1 MRKVGFRGSVPA
13 CAWRES
19 VKSNW
24 ETNIDTPDRDLNSY
38 LPVIG
43 SHALWSTEAGFVLS
57 CPSGGYGTVLAEP
70 HPPRNLVLAAALIHC
85 PLQNN
90 CMVAPLT
97 TNGSRATLCGIVL
110 VATLSEASELAY
122 QWRDVLSGF
131 PPDLMFSICV
141 VGRTAGR
148 VHCSVYFLKSA
159 AIFPICPNLGFFEE
173 VRWENPLPPSHLLH
187 QTVLP
192 YHLSQLSLV
201 ENGSVGSHEEVTAA
215 ALLARLGV
223 TLDRQGVLVRL
234 NNKENVMDE
243 PKEEDEKRSV
253 EGFRETKETEGAGE
267 DGKMASSG
275 TQTQQSSAEPPGE
288 REGNLSALYHGT
300 WPVERTLW
308 HSGPSSLG
316 AGSSRSGGQVRW
328 DSPVNNS
335 TTNER
340 SYFCQIAT
348 IIECI
353 SAMIRATLAGSLR
366 FTTNSTCRNDVSS
379 VMSFTSSMGSASGGV
394 PGEVAARR
402 TYSQQQLGAKVE
414 MVYSLLSMLGTHDKQ
429 DMSRTLLA
437 MSSSPDSCL
446 AMRQSGCL
454 PLLVQLLHGTEQ
466 DPETRQRAAQSL
478 HNVVHAHPDDKRG
491 RREARVLKLLEQVRD
506 YCDSLREMLAAG
518 EDVPRAVINDDMER
532 HPGPTIAA
540 LMKLSFDEEHR
551 HAMCQLGGLHAI
563 AELIQVDHEAHG
575 SSTNDQYCVTLRR
588 YAGMALTNLTFGD
601 GTNKA
606 LLCSFREFM
615 KALVAQL
622 VSPSEDL
629 RQVTASVL
637 RNLSWRADGA
647 SKQTLREVGAVP
659 ALMRA
664 AMEGKKESTL
674 KSILSALWNLSA
686 HCSMNKVDICAVEG
700 ALAFLVNMLSY
711 KAPSKTL
718 AIVEN
723 AGGILRNI
731 SSHVAV
737 REDYRAILR
746 DHNCLQVLLQQLK
759 SPSLTIVSNA
769 CGTLWN
775 LSARCAEDQ
784 RLLWEMGAINML
796 RSLVHSKHKMISMG
810 SSAALKNLL
819 SARPASNFPLA
830 ECAAKG
836 PGMSPLPSLYVRKQR
851 ALEQELDQTLAE
863 TCENIEP
870 STSPSRDDKFVFA
883 ATERQLRHRSLY
895 HGQHFQQYLK
905 SLNFDTTQI
914 IVFVIPCTY
923 NQSHRQGIHQA
934 LNLERSLLRSLS
946 QQLSSR
952 YVSRSESQDSVTS
965 TMSDSVYE
973 RVSRS
978 VSKIYGYGQT
988 SPTVEVHVPTIPPP
1002 INPSSLTGSLS
1013 DAGHIQGENSASSD
1027 RRFLRRY
1034 CNSFSEREEGK
1045 KSLSLVQSNE
1055 DNTLERDKHSLTS
1068 SVDSSFQRSRLGQ
1081 IDEASYSTLGSSER
1095 KEMSVNC
1102 EEINI
1107 DKNVKLEV
1115 MSLKPATPPPK
1126 NLLYNGTRSF
1136 SERSAFSPLAASSPS
1151 GNSRLGYTQSIRGAA
1166 SSSSLSNQRN
1176 KFSDYTYDDE
1186 NNQDQP
1192 VDYSLK
1198 YVEDDPNA
1206 LVNQSSEPS
1215 KSGETDSVKVEVE
1228 ESQTLNDSVLYA
1240 EEVDE
1245 SEFDKNGE
1253 EEGHEERRF
1262 FEGSDP
1268 LHEDTL
1274 KTYCTEG
1281 TPYETPYNFSTAT
1294 SMSDLRC
1301 DSTFPQVEEGK
1312 EEEDVHEKKTIVE
1325 YHIEKSTEDNTA
1337 ALRTSDSCE
1346 PPPSDDTSN
1355 LDKSTEQKEPQIK
1368 SLPPAVPHSPTKRL
1382 SSGLSSGLMSPEKP
1396 VMYCEEG
1403 TPGSFSRVSSL
1414 SSLNSLPV
1422 HHTDTN
1428 RGKGA
1433 VSVSQEVAQPAS
1445 EETKEELD
1453 GAGSTGETA
1462 PTPNEG
1468 LKEDSRVA
1476 DREGKVVTF
1485 GGADHYAEETPLMF
1499 SRCSSLGSLSSFE
1512 QHSIHDDRSSVIS
1525 DFSRRTSGIVS
1536 PSELPDSPTQTV
1548 PPSPRHSKPPVEF
1561 TSRLPVDTGVV
1572 RALPVPAARHPGT
1585 SAAPKAS
1592 VFEDDVTAFKEEDT
1606 PVEFSRTTSLSSLT
1620 IDDEPKI
1627 SNDAMHKE
1635 VVMKTPP
1642 RSHSSLLVRDR
1653 EREREREEGMEK
1665 QDVEKEKRELSECCE
1680 LAPVSEGEEE
1690 NDEDMLAACINVG
1703 MQNSRQ
1709 RQGSQLSNRVSPAR
1723 SMSGIPRYQRPSGIP
1738 VKTPISNCAA
1748 RPSPARNNSSGGK
1761 PTGYVESTNGVC
1773 EDALQTYY
1781 TEGTPANISHAGSNS
1796 DLSVLSMDDPKLEE
1810 KPTELSDDSSNENIL
1825 AECIQSG
1832 MPKARS
1838 HPVRFPLP
1846 PTPDTTPKKPPS
1858 RRPTTHHLCGLDH
1871 SPSQPAVKRL
1881 GHAVKLPVAKPPLMP
1896 AKNELLTFATEGTPN
1911 TLSSRSSLSDLTINS
1926 SESEAVSSGLKRPT
1940 PSQLVSEGDTP
1951 VRFATEDT
1959 PLEISHAASL
1969 SSLSV
1974 GEDELGSCKFGINLT
1989 DVCPRETA
1997 ASSPP
2002 TAPRT
2007 SDADTGHGTHMLA
2020 SSDSSWCDHDRSDRH
2035 EDSASSSRHY
2045 NKTSSVS
2052 EDVITVLS
2060 RNGSLSSL
2068 SVDSFGSTEPT
2079 PSEQAL
2085 LEQCINSG
2093 MPKGKSELATGKATR
2108 ILGVGVK
2115 KNICS
2120 KNSGSPLTRS
2130 GGSDSL
2136 DMVIPNMAKLELKP
2150 SSKTCYVESYAMG
2163 SLRENFTQLSLDDE
2177 RGYGTDGIPKN
2188 GMDPSV
2194 AVVTTIMTEVAAD
2207 VEEDI
2212 AEENALQD
2220 LSGILKIQEMY
2231 RNAGQKKEEKDNT
2244 SEESINKTK
2253 TNPSDN
2259 LPTPDQ
2265 SEESSNGEKSPLSF
2279 GDSPSVDSPILPIDI
2294 DLRRDGDAMITSLDR
2309 MTEELLQQTHGDK
2322 EKNQDANRMKQS
2334 LVGSDTWNEVTSPND
2349 ISCPSLSISAPLVA
2363 SFKSDNCENL
2373 GGVMP
2378 DLVEEDLVSKS
2389 SEPQD
2394 TPSMTDSHMLE
2405 VEAGKLA
2412 LAVQNEAN
2420 SFPLFSEE
2428 MDSMTSLD
2436 LDAIKPPSMM
2446 GSLISLTTSLSGQLD
2461 NVDNFE
2467 GRDRANSSSFPPQQ
2481 TRNGTNSFRID
2492 CRHTRK
2498 KSLPAGMM
2506 VRRALGNNLNG
2517 SLENLADN
2525 ASISSSCNSHLDNIK
2540 PPSAM
2545 EELAD
2550 LENSMVSVASIT
2562 SEVADSSS
2570 NKEHS
2575 NSEQSPASS
2584 DAIFE
2589 LLRPAATIMAEV
2601 YASQCMITSV
2611 HTNSASDCLDNIN
2624 PPSAFDD
2631 LTDIVAVDLNAEP
2644 GTETICSDI
2653 EMCTEDPGQTRDMV
2667 DTPELPSDTSQK
2679 TTPVASPATSAES
2692 TPKKFLQKPKQLTPK
2707 QKRQLVK
2714 ERYKT
2719 YTITAEE
2726 EKKMEIARQR
2736 SMESTVEEPYMES
2749 EEVETDVNETSC
2761 FLLSDQK
2768 QDEDAVRKSVTKNPS
2783 SSKVTPKQ
2791 RRQEDRQRFQT
2802 RVLDRPTSIEGDQNT
2817 LTNNPKN
2824 QFVDESCISDIESKD
2839 AKTQNVHQT
2848 ILNSI
2853 ECPESPIHTCMKT
2866 VKQRRAEAK
2875 DRFQTRTLSDET
2887 GGFKEC
2893 DSPLAEG
2900 RPDVPQTLD
2909 LGFQGPFFD
2918 INEEIENIL
2927 EHDANI
2933 VISSINEIRHSSE
2946 SSEIQSDDMM
2956 LDCETLSLISI
2967 ESESDHNLNT
2977 HYRSNHARRFI
2988 SHSVSLD
2995 EEMEIEKDES
3005 SNVIQG
3011 VEQME
3016 CESSE
3021 NEDEDFG
3028 ANEATFVLPKRPK
3041 IIKPDVNIVHPD
3053 ECVESNETE
3062 EEATV
3067 QSSSKVV
3074 RGRRKPLYSSPAK
3087 RVPGSTSGLPK
3098 SDKARSSIPVVSVS
3112 GKTPSNSGQVRP
3124 TRASALRQTGK
3135 TSTVSPRSVSRTPPS
3150 SENGSPRNTS
3160 PKINKT
3166 TKVQQRSLKLRSSS
3180 ASSKPSI
3187 PKNNVKPKTNVP
3199 HNAVKLN
3206 ETFTVQGEE
3215 TDPKFRPPERQG
3227 TFTKDEPSTPNAP
3240 KVFLPPSSPTKT
3252 RIPIPSSAFM
3262 PTDKSSD
3269 LAKKKTLIAKTAS
3282 PGTIKP
3288 KLRRELSQQ
3297 TPRVS
3302 PQIRLTKTLSQ
3313 DCSSSKIN
3321 KSLDRAAI
3329 VPGKNT
3335 NIQLRVNSF
3344 NRRSVCVSE
3353 MKTSLS
3359 NQSLQSNDGTKDGS
3373 KQGLAQ
3379 QQRSTSNCSL
3389 NSVTSGSSVKKSTA
3403 KRQVTSKI
3411 ASLWKR
3417 VEDSKTKQRFAI
3429 KDSRVWIATE
3439 NEASTPS
3446 ETDSLTEISPP
3457 KLVRSSTFEGST
3469 MYSANDNTSQTVKCV
3484 ENSSDCDK
3492 TKTVIQMSKAPEL
3505 SLIRINRNTVDFSSY
3520 GVVVEKQ
3527 VAEILG
3533 VVQPMTRMYQ
3543 ETNYENS
3550 SPEVVLR
3557 RPQSTSLSSEI
3568 SEVLETEEEKAKR
3581 LSRLGSFIRID
3592 PADTANG
3599 DGKTVLK
3606 TPASAIVQPFNYN
3619 PPPRSG
3625 PLVGSYIPTHV
3636 TSLLKRNIDGI
3647 LNESQDS
3654 SEVSEQDYSTASMK
3668 VTTV

>member
-1 MRKVGFRGSVPA
+1 MEDGRGGSKVLLRKVYEGVARILWEGSAV
-13 CAWRES
+13 RIF
-19 VKSNW
+19 VKGW
-24 ETNIDTPDRDLNSY
+24 W
-38 LPVIG
+38 G
-43 SHALWSTEAGFVLS
+43 HG
-57 CPSGGYGTVLAEP
+57 
-70 HPPRNLVLAAALIHC
+70 H
-85 PLQNN
+85 
-90 CMVAPLT
+90 
-97 TNGSRATLCGIVL
+97 
-110 VATLSEASELAY
+110 
-122 QWRDVLSGF
+122 
-131 PPDLMFSICV
+131 
-141 VGRTAGR
+141 
-148 VHCSVYFLKSA
+148 
-159 AIFPICPNLGFFEE
+159 
-173 VRWENPLPPSHLLH
+173 
-187 QTVLP
+187 
-192 YHLSQLSLV
+192 
-201 ENGSVGSHEEVTAA
+201 SHETGLGEV
-215 ALLARLGV
+215 
-223 TLDRQGVLVRL
+223 
-234 NNKENVMDE
+234 
-243 PKEEDEKRSV
+243 P
-253 EGFRETKETEGAGE
+253 
-267 DGKMASSG
+267 
-275 TQTQQSSAEPPGE
+275 
-288 REGNLSALYHGT
+288 
-300 WPVERTLW
+300 
-308 HSGPSSLG
+308 SLG
-316 AGSSRSGGQVRW
+316 
-328 DSPVNNS
+328 NS
-335 TTNER
+335 
-340 SYFCQIAT
+340 
-348 IIECI
+348 
-353 SAMIRATLAGSLR
+353 
-366 FTTNSTCRNDVSS
+366 
-379 VMSFTSSMGSASGGV
+379 
-394 PGEVAARR
+394 
-402 TYSQQQLGAKVE
+402 
-414 MVYSLLSMLGTHDKQ
+414 DKKI
-429 DMSRTLLA
+429 
-437 MSSSPDSCL
+437 P
-446 AMRQSGCL
+446 
-454 PLLVQLLHGTEQ
+454 
-466 DPETRQRAAQSL
+466 
-478 HNVVHAHPDDKRG
+478 
-491 RREARVLKLLEQVRD
+491 
-506 YCDSLREMLAAG
+506 
-518 EDVPRAVINDDMER
+518 
-532 HPGPTIAA
+532 
-540 LMKLSFDEEHR
+540 
-551 HAMCQLGGLHAI
+551 
-563 AELIQVDHEAHG
+563 
-575 SSTNDQYCVTLRR
+575 
-588 YAGMALTNLTFGD
+588 
-601 GTNKA
+601 
-606 LLCSFREFM
+606 
-615 KALVAQL
+615 
-622 VSPSEDL
+622 
-629 RQVTASVL
+629 
-637 RNLSWRADGA
+637 
-647 SKQTLREVGAVP
+647 
-659 ALMRA
+659 
-664 AMEGKKESTL
+664 
-674 KSILSALWNLSA
+674 
-686 HCSMNKVDICAVEG
+686 
-700 ALAFLVNMLSY
+700 
-711 KAPSKTL
+711 
-718 AIVEN
+718 
-723 AGGILRNI
+723 
-731 SSHVAV
+731 
-737 REDYRAILR
+737 
-746 DHNCLQVLLQQLK
+746 
-759 SPSLTIVSNA
+759 
-769 CGTLWN
+769 
-775 LSARCAEDQ
+775 
-784 RLLWEMGAINML
+784 
-796 RSLVHSKHKMISMG
+796 
-810 SSAALKNLL
+810 
-819 SARPASNFPLA
+819 
-830 ECAAKG
+830 
-836 PGMSPLPSLYVRKQR
+836 
-851 ALEQELDQTLAE
+851 
-863 TCENIEP
+863 
-870 STSPSRDDKFVFA
+870 
-883 ATERQLRHRSLY
+883 
-895 HGQHFQQYLK
+895 
-905 SLNFDTTQI
+905 LNF
-914 IVFVIPCTY
+914 
-923 NQSHRQGIHQA
+923 R
-934 LNLERSLLRSLS
+934 
-946 QQLSSR
+946 
-952 YVSRSESQDSVTS
+952 
-965 TMSDSVYE
+965 
-973 RVSRS
+973 
-978 VSKIYGYGQT
+978 
-988 SPTVEVHVPTIPPP
+988 
-1002 INPSSLTGSLS
+1002 
-1013 DAGHIQGENSASSD
+1013 
-1027 RRFLRRY
+1027 
-1034 CNSFSEREEGK
+1034 
-1045 KSLSLVQSNE
+1045 
-1055 DNTLERDKHSLTS
+1055 
-1068 SVDSSFQRSRLGQ
+1068 
-1081 IDEASYSTLGSSER
+1081 
-1095 KEMSVNC
+1095 
-1102 EEINI
+1102 
-1107 DKNVKLEV
+1107 
-1115 MSLKPATPPPK
+1115 
-1126 NLLYNGTRSF
+1126 
-1136 SERSAFSPLAASSPS
+1136 
-1151 GNSRLGYTQSIRGAA
+1151 
-1166 SSSSLSNQRN
+1166 
-1176 KFSDYTYDDE
+1176 
-1186 NNQDQP
+1186 
-1192 VDYSLK
+1192 
-1198 YVEDDPNA
+1198 
-1206 LVNQSSEPS
+1206 
-1215 KSGETDSVKVEVE
+1215 
-1228 ESQTLNDSVLYA
+1228 
-1240 EEVDE
+1240 
-1245 SEFDKNGE
+1245 
-1253 EEGHEERRF
+1253 
-1262 FEGSDP
+1262 
-1268 LHEDTL
+1268 
-1274 KTYCTEG
+1274 
-1281 TPYETPYNFSTAT
+1281 
-1294 SMSDLRC
+1294 
-1301 DSTFPQVEEGK
+1301 
-1312 EEEDVHEKKTIVE
+1312 
-1325 YHIEKSTEDNTA
+1325 
-1337 ALRTSDSCE
+1337 
-1346 PPPSDDTSN
+1346 
-1355 LDKSTEQKEPQIK
+1355 
-1368 SLPPAVPHSPTKRL
+1368 
-1382 SSGLSSGLMSPEKP
+1382 
-1396 VMYCEEG
+1396 
-1403 TPGSFSRVSSL
+1403 
-1414 SSLNSLPV
+1414 
-1422 HHTDTN
+1422 
-1428 RGKGA
+1428 
-1433 VSVSQEVAQPAS
+1433 
-1445 EETKEELD
+1445 
-1453 GAGSTGETA
+1453 
-1462 PTPNEG
+1462 
-1468 LKEDSRVA
+1468 
-1476 DREGKVVTF
+1476 
-1485 GGADHYAEETPLMF
+1485 
-1499 SRCSSLGSLSSFE
+1499 
-1512 QHSIHDDRSSVIS
+1512 
-1525 DFSRRTSGIVS
+1525 
-1536 PSELPDSPTQTV
+1536 
-1548 PPSPRHSKPPVEF
+1548 
-1561 TSRLPVDTGVV
+1561 
-1572 RALPVPAARHPGT
+1572 
-1585 SAAPKAS
+1585 
-1592 VFEDDVTAFKEEDT
+1592 
-1606 PVEFSRTTSLSSLT
+1606 
-1620 IDDEPKI
+1620 
-1627 SNDAMHKE
+1627 
-1635 VVMKTPP
+1635 
-1642 RSHSSLLVRDR
+1642 
-1653 EREREREEGMEK
+1653 
-1665 QDVEKEKRELSECCE
+1665 
-1680 LAPVSEGEEE
+1680 
-1690 NDEDMLAACINVG
+1690 
-1703 MQNSRQ
+1703 
-1709 RQGSQLSNRVSPAR
+1709 
-1723 SMSGIPRYQRPSGIP
+1723 
-1738 VKTPISNCAA
+1738 
-1748 RPSPARNNSSGGK
+1748 
-1761 PTGYVESTNGVC
+1761 STNGVC
-1773 EDALQTYY
+1773 EDALQTYH

-1796 DLSVLSMDDPKLEE
+1796 DLSVLSLDDPKLEE
-1810 KPTELSDDSSNENIL
+1810 KHIELSDDSSNENIL

-1838 HPVRFPLP
+1838 HSVRFPLP

-1871 SPSQPAVKRL
+1871 GPSQPAVKRL
-1881 GHAVKLPVAKPPLMP
+1881 GHAVKLPLAKPPLMP

-1911 TLSSRSSLSDLTINS
+1911 TFSSRSSLSDLTINS
-1926 SESEAVSSGLKRPT
+1926 SESEAIGSGLKRPT

-1974 GEDELGSCKFGINLT
+1974 GDDELGSLNLT
-1989 DVCPRETA
+1989 DVCPREAA

-2007 SDADTGHGTHMLA
+2007 SDADIGRGTHMIA

-2093 MPKGKSELATGKATR
+2093 MPKGKSELVTGKATR
-2108 ILGVGVK
+2108 ILGVGAK
-2115 KNICS
+2115 KNICP

-2150 SSKTCYVESYAMG
+2150 SSKMCYVESYAMG

-2177 RGYGTDGIPKN
+2177 RGYSTDGIPKN

-2212 AEENALQD
+2212 AVGNALQD
-2220 LSGILKIQEMY
+2220 LSGNLKIQEMY
-2231 RNAGQKKEEKDNT
+2231 RNTGQKKEEKDNA

-2253 TNPSDN
+2253 ADQVKLEILQGNSLIHNAVDKTDPSDN

-2265 SEESSNGEKSPLSF
+2265 SEEKSPLESSNSEKSPLSF
-2279 GDSPSVDSPILPIDI
+2279 GDSPSVDSPILPIDN

-2322 EKNQDANRMKQS
+2322 EKNQDSNRMKQS

-2363 SFKSDNCENL
+2363 SFKSDNCENI

-2378 DLVEEDLVSKS
+2378 DLVEEDQISKS

-2394 TPSMTDSHMLE
+2394 TPSMTDSRMLE

-2412 LAVQNEAN
+2412 VAVQNEAN

-2481 TRNGTNSFRID
+2481 TRNGTNGFRID

-2601 YASQCMITSV
+2601 YASQCMVTSV

-2653 EMCTEDPGQTRDMV
+2653 EMCTEDPGQTRDVV

-2749 EEVETDVNETSC
+2749 EEVETDVNEATC
-2761 FLLSDQK
+2761 LLLSDQN
-2768 QDEDAVRKSVTKNPS
+2768 QDEDAVRKSVTKNAG

-2817 LTNNPKN
+2817 LTNNPMN
-2824 QFVDESCISDIESKD
+2824 QFVDESCISVIESKD
-2839 AKTQNVHQT
+2839 AKSQNVHQT

-2875 DRFQTRTLSDET
+2875 ERFQTRTLSDET
-2887 GGFKEC
+2887 GSFKEG
-2893 DSPLAEG
+2893 DSPIAEG
-2900 RPDVPQTLD
+2900 RPNVPQTLD

-2933 VISSINEIRHSSE
+2933 VISSINEIRHNSE

-3005 SNVIQG
+3005 SNATQG

-3021 NEDEDFG
+3021 NEDVDFRD
-3028 ANEATFVLPKRPK
+3028 NEATFVLPKRPK
-3041 IIKPDVNIVHPD
+3041 IIKPDANIAHSY

-3074 RGRRKPLYSSPAK
+3074 RGRRKPLYYSPAK
-3087 RVPGSTSGLPK
+3087 RVPGSTPGLPK
-3098 SDKARSSIPVVSVS
+3098 SDKARSSIPVVSAS

-3166 TKVQQRSLKLRSSS
+3166 TKVQQHSLKLRSSS
-3180 ASSKPSI
+3180 ASSKSSI

-3206 ETFTVQGEE
+3206 ETFTVQEEE

-3252 RIPIPSSAFM
+3252 RIPIPSSAFL

-3269 LAKKKTLIAKTAS
+3269 LAKKKNLIAKTAS

-3313 DCSSSKIN
+3313 DCSSSSSSKIN

-3329 VPGKNT
+3329 VPRKNT

-3359 NQSLQSNDGTKDGS
+3359 NQSLQNNDSTKDS
-3373 KQGLAQ
+3373 SNQGLAQ

-3389 NSVTSGSSVKKSTA
+3389 NSVTSGSSVKKSTV
-3403 KRQVTSKI
+3403 KKQVTSKI

-3439 NEASTPS
+3439 NEASTPR

-3469 MYSANDNTSQTVKCV
+3469 MYSANDKNASQTVNCV

-3492 TKTVIQMSKAPEL
+3492 TKPVIQMSKVPEP

-3543 ETNYENS
+3543 ETNYES
-3550 SPEVVLR
+3550 SAPEVVLR
-3557 RPQSTSLSSEI
+3557 RPQSTNLSSEI

-3592 PADTANG
+3592 PADMANS

-3647 LNESQDS
+3647 QNESQDS

>member
-1 MRKVGFRGSVPA
+1 
-13 CAWRES
+13 
-19 VKSNW
+19 
-24 ETNIDTPDRDLNSY
+24 
-38 LPVIG
+38 
-43 SHALWSTEAGFVLS
+43 
-57 CPSGGYGTVLAEP
+57 
-70 HPPRNLVLAAALIHC
+70 
-85 PLQNN
+85 
-90 CMVAPLT
+90 
-97 TNGSRATLCGIVL
+97 
-110 VATLSEASELAY
+110 
-122 QWRDVLSGF
+122 
-131 PPDLMFSICV
+131 
-141 VGRTAGR
+141 
-148 VHCSVYFLKSA
+148 
-159 AIFPICPNLGFFEE
+159 
-173 VRWENPLPPSHLLH
+173 
-187 QTVLP
+187 
-192 YHLSQLSLV
+192 
-201 ENGSVGSHEEVTAA
+201 
-215 ALLARLGV
+215 
-223 TLDRQGVLVRL
+223 
-234 NNKENVMDE
+234 
-243 PKEEDEKRSV
+243 
-253 EGFRETKETEGAGE
+253 
-267 DGKMASSG
+267 
-275 TQTQQSSAEPPGE
+275 
-288 REGNLSALYHGT
+288 
-300 WPVERTLW
+300 
-308 HSGPSSLG
+308 
-316 AGSSRSGGQVRW
+316 
-328 DSPVNNS
+328 
-335 TTNER
+335 
-340 SYFCQIAT
+340 
-348 IIECI
+348 
-353 SAMIRATLAGSLR
+353 
-366 FTTNSTCRNDVSS
+366 
-379 VMSFTSSMGSASGGV
+379 
-394 PGEVAARR
+394 
-402 TYSQQQLGAKVE
+402 
-414 MVYSLLSMLGTHDKQ
+414 
-429 DMSRTLLA
+429 
-437 MSSSPDSCL
+437 
-446 AMRQSGCL
+446 
-454 PLLVQLLHGTEQ
+454 
-466 DPETRQRAAQSL
+466 
-478 HNVVHAHPDDKRG
+478 
-491 RREARVLKLLEQVRD
+491 
-506 YCDSLREMLAAG
+506 MLAAG

-914 IVFVIPCTY
+914 IVFVIPRTY
-923 NQSHRQGIHQA
+923 NQSHRQSIHQA
-934 LNLERSLLRSLS
+934 LNLKRSLLRSLS
-946 QQLSSR
+946 QQLLSR

-1166 SSSSLSNQRN
+1166 SSSSFSNQRNKFSDYTYDDENNQDQPVDYSLKYVEDDPNALVNQSSEPIVYKLEVHKIKMTLDVDLATFKINAILVLTSSSSFSNQRN

-1228 ESQTLNDSVLYA
+1228 DSQTLNDSVLVTSDYHDSGVQARSTQNQNDLGRGFGSFQNQCNTRLNTAASKNMKMNVVYGDYAETDLDQPTDYSLKYA

-1690 NDEDMLAACINVG
+1690 NDEDMLAACINEVVMKTPPRSHSSLLVRDREREREREEGMEKQDVEKEKRELSECCELAPVSEGEEENDEDMLAACINVG

-1796 DLSVLSMDDPKLEE
+1796 DLSVLSLDDPKLEE

-1911 TLSSRSSLSDLTINS
+1911 TFSSRSSLSDLTINS

-1974 GEDELGSCKFGINLT
+1974 GEDELGSLNLT

-2177 RGYGTDGIPKN
+2177 RGYDTDGIPKN

-2259 LPTPDQ
+2259 SPTPDQ

-2378 DLVEEDLVSKS
+2378 DLVEEDLISKS

-2839 AKTQNVHQT
+2839 AKSQNVHQT

-3439 NEASTPS
+3439 NEASTPI

-3550 SPEVVLR
+3550 SPEVVMR
-3557 RPQSTSLSSEI
+3557 RPQSTNLSSEI
-3568 SEVLETEEEKAKR
+3568 SEVLETEDEKAKR

-3599 DGKTVLK
+3599 DDT
-3606 TPASAIVQPFNYN
+3606 Q
-3619 PPPRSG
+3619 
-3625 PLVGSYIPTHV
+3625 
-3636 TSLLKRNIDGI
+3636 
-3647 LNESQDS
+3647 LNERDLYKGTKNTLCKIAPIIQSVSVLRTSPPMTPKCPGPQCKRDHHGPRTITCVIRNRTPSGRPNAAPRGRRVNCDHTLTPHDRHLTHHTVNVLTGHTRIS
-3654 SEVSEQDYSTASMK
+3654 SPRCSTPLSGEK
-3668 VTTV
+3668 

>member
-1 MRKVGFRGSVPA
+1 M
-13 CAWRES
+13 
-19 VKSNW
+19 
-24 ETNIDTPDRDLNSY
+24 
-38 LPVIG
+38 
-43 SHALWSTEAGFVLS
+43 
-57 CPSGGYGTVLAEP
+57 
-70 HPPRNLVLAAALIHC
+70 
-85 PLQNN
+85 Q
-90 CMVAPLT
+90 
-97 TNGSRATLCGIVL
+97 
-110 VATLSEASELAY
+110 
-122 QWRDVLSGF
+122 
-131 PPDLMFSICV
+131 
-141 VGRTAGR
+141 
-148 VHCSVYFLKSA
+148 
-159 AIFPICPNLGFFEE
+159 
-173 VRWENPLPPSHLLH
+173 
-187 QTVLP
+187 
-192 YHLSQLSLV
+192 V
-201 ENGSVGSHEEVTAA
+201 ENGSVGNHEEVTAA

-253 EGFRETKETEGAGE
+253 EGLRETKETEGAGE

-316 AGSSRSGGQVRW
+316 AGSSRSGGQ
-328 DSPVNNS
+328 
-335 TTNER
+335 
-340 SYFCQIAT
+340 
-348 IIECI
+348 
-353 SAMIRATLAGSLR
+353 
-366 FTTNSTCRNDVSS
+366 DVSS

-575 SSTNDQYCVTLRR
+575 SATNDQYCVTLRR

-819 SARPASNFPLA
+819 SARPANNFPLA

-895 HGQHFQQYLK
+895 HGQHFQQ
-905 SLNFDTTQI
+905 
-914 IVFVIPCTY
+914 
-923 NQSHRQGIHQA
+923 
-934 LNLERSLLRSLS
+934 
-946 QQLSSR
+946 SR
-952 YVSRSESQDSVTS
+952 YVSRSDSQDSVTS

-973 RVSRS
+973 RVTRS

-1081 IDEASYSTLGSSER
+1081 IDEASYSTLGSSEG
-1095 KEMSVNC
+1095 KEMSVKCMPVNC

-1151 GNSRLGYTQSIRGAA
+1151 GNSRLGYTQSSRGAA
-1166 SSSSLSNQRN
+1166 SSSSFSNQRN

-1215 KSGETDSVKVEVE
+1215 KSGETDSVKVEVK
-1228 ESQTLNDSVLYA
+1228 ESQTLNDSVLVTSDYHDSGVQARSTQNQNDLGRGFGSFQNQCNTRLNTAASKNMKMNVVYGDYAETDLDQPTDYSLKYA

-1245 SEFDKNGE
+1245 SEFDKNDE

-1312 EEEDVHEKKTIVE
+1312 EEEDVNEKKTIVE

-1337 ALRTSDSCE
+1337 ALRTSESCE
-1346 PPPSDDTSN
+1346 PAPSDDTSN

-1462 PTPNEG
+1462 PAPNEG

-1642 RSHSSLLVRDR
+1642 RSHASILVRDR

-1665 QDVEKEKRELSECCE
+1665 QDVEKEKRDLSECCE

-1738 VKTPISNCAA
+1738 LKTSISNCAA
-1748 RPSPARNNSSGGK
+1748 RPSPARNNISGGK
-1761 PTGYVESTNGVC
+1761 PTGYVETAVVDQGRIFLRKGRCVTRILWKGSECSEDFFEVLVGEQALSRDWAGGGSVSTNGVC

-1796 DLSVLSMDDPKLEE
+1796 DLSVLSLDDPKLEE

-1846 PTPDTTPKKPPS
+1846 PTPDPTPKKPPS

-1871 SPSQPAVKRL
+1871 GSSQPAVKRL
-1881 GHAVKLPVAKPPLMP
+1881 GHAVKPPLAKPPLVP

-1911 TLSSRSSLSDLTINS
+1911 TFSSRSSLSDLTINS
-1926 SESEAVSSGLKRPT
+1926 SESEAVASGLKRPT
-1940 PSQLVSEGDTP
+1940 PSQLVSEGDSP

-1959 PLEISHAASL
+1959 PLEISLAVSL

-1974 GEDELGSCKFGINLT
+1974 GEDELGLCKFRINLT

-2007 SDADTGHGTHMLA
+2007 SDADTGNVTHMLA

-2108 ILGVGVK
+2108 ILGTGVK

-2120 KNSGSPLTRS
+2120 KNSGSPLARS

-2150 SSKTCYVESYAMG
+2150 SSKMCYVESYAMG

-2177 RGYGTDGIPKN
+2177 RGYSTDGIPKN

-2220 LSGILKIQEMY
+2220 LSGNLKIQEMY

-2253 TNPSDN
+2253 ADRVKLEILQGNSVIHNVVDKIDPSDN

-2265 SEESSNGEKSPLSF
+2265 SEDKSPLESSNDEKSPLSF
-2279 GDSPSVDSPILPIDI
+2279 GDSPSVDSPILPIDS

-2363 SFKSDNCENL
+2363 SFKSDNCENV

-2378 DLVEEDLVSKS
+2378 DLVEEDLISKS

-2412 LAVQNEAN
+2412 VAVQNEAN

-2601 YASQCMITSV
+2601 YASQCMVTSV

-2749 EEVETDVNETSC
+2749 EEVETDVNETTC
-2761 FLLSDQK
+2761 LLLSDQK
-2768 QDEDAVRKSVTKNPS
+2768 QVEDAVRKSVTKNPS

-2802 RVLDRPTSIEGDQNT
+2802 RVLDRPTSIEGDQKNT

-2824 QFVDESCISDIESKD
+2824 QFVDESCISVIESKD
-2839 AKTQNVHQT
+2839 AKSQNVHQT

-2853 ECPESPIHTCMKT
+2853 ECPELPIHTCMKT

-2875 DRFQTRTLSDET
+2875 ERFQTRTLSDET
-2887 GGFKEC
+2887 GGFKEF

-2900 RPDVPQTLD
+2900 RPDVPQTLN

-2933 VISSINEIRHSSE
+2933 VISSINEIRPSSE

-3011 VEQME
+3011 VGQME

-3021 NEDEDFG
+3021 NEDEDFDV
-3028 ANEATFVLPKRPK
+3028 NEATFVLPKRPK
-3041 IIKPDVNIVHPD
+3041 IIKPDVNIVHSD
-3053 ECVESNETE
+3053 ECVELNETE
-3062 EEATV
+3062 EEATL

-3166 TKVQQRSLKLRSSS
+3166 AKVQQRSLKLRSSS
-3180 ASSKPSI
+3180 ASSKSSI

-3199 HNAVKLN
+3199 HNAVKSN

-3252 RIPIPSSAFM
+3252 RIPIPSSALM

-3269 LAKKKTLIAKTAS
+3269 LAKKKNLIAKTAS

-3313 DCSSSKIN
+3313 DCSSSSKIN

-3359 NQSLQSNDGTKDGS
+3359 NQSLQSNDSTKDGS

-3389 NSVTSGSSVKKSTA
+3389 NSITSGSSVKKSTA

-3469 MYSANDNTSQTVKCV
+3469 MYSANDNASQTVKCV

-3492 TKTVIQMSKAPEL
+3492 TKTVIQMSKVPEP

-3533 VVQPMTRMYQ
+3533 VVQPMTRFNQ

-3550 SPEVVLR
+3550 SSEVVLR
-3557 RPQSTSLSSEI
+3557 RPQSTNLSSEI

>member
-1 MRKVGFRGSVPA
+1 
-13 CAWRES
+13 
-19 VKSNW
+19 
-24 ETNIDTPDRDLNSY
+24 
-38 LPVIG
+38 
-43 SHALWSTEAGFVLS
+43 
-57 CPSGGYGTVLAEP
+57 
-70 HPPRNLVLAAALIHC
+70 
-85 PLQNN
+85 
-90 CMVAPLT
+90 
-97 TNGSRATLCGIVL
+97 
-110 VATLSEASELAY
+110 
-122 QWRDVLSGF
+122 
-131 PPDLMFSICV
+131 
-141 VGRTAGR
+141 
-148 VHCSVYFLKSA
+148 
-159 AIFPICPNLGFFEE
+159 
-173 VRWENPLPPSHLLH
+173 
-187 QTVLP
+187 
-192 YHLSQLSLV
+192 V

-215 ALLARLGV
+215 SLLARLGV

-243 PKEEDEKRSV
+243 PKEEDEKRSA

-316 AGSSRSGGQVRW
+316 AGSSRSGGQ
-328 DSPVNNS
+328 
-335 TTNER
+335 
-340 SYFCQIAT
+340 
-348 IIECI
+348 
-353 SAMIRATLAGSLR
+353 
-366 FTTNSTCRNDVSS
+366 DVSS

-575 SSTNDQYCVTLRR
+575 STTNDQYCVTLRR

-737 REDYRAILR
+737 REDYRSILR

-819 SARPASNFPLA
+819 SARPASNLSSRRMCGQRTRGEGRIRQSDKFVP
-830 ECAAKG
+830 G
-836 PGMSPLPSLYVRKQR
+836 PRIEPRAPSTKVRHLTTRPPGHRKDSMSPLPSLYVRKQR

-895 HGQHFQQYLK
+895 HGQHFQQ
-905 SLNFDTTQI
+905 
-914 IVFVIPCTY
+914 
-923 NQSHRQGIHQA
+923 
-934 LNLERSLLRSLS
+934 
-946 QQLSSR
+946 SR
-952 YVSRSESQDSVTS
+952 YVSRSDSRDSVTS

-1013 DAGHIQGENSASSD
+1013 DAGHIQGENSASSDRRFLRRYCNQQYRHQLTLPHSRGENSASSD

-1095 KEMSVNC
+1095 KETSVECMPENC

-1151 GNSRLGYTQSIRGAA
+1151 GNSRLGYNQSSRGPA
-1166 SSSSLSNQRN
+1166 SSSSFSTQRN

-1215 KSGETDSVKVEVE
+1215 NAGETDSVEVKVEK
-1228 ESQTLNDSVLYA
+1228 SQTLNDSVLVTSDYHDSSVQARSTQNQNDLGRGFGNFRNGCNTRLNTAASKNMKMNVVYGDYAETDLDQPTDYSLKYA

-1312 EEEDVHEKKTIVE
+1312 KEEDGHEKKTTEE

-1337 ALRTSDSCE
+1337 ALRPSESCE
-1346 PPPSDDTSN
+1346 QPPSDDTSN

-1368 SLPPAVPHSPTKRL
+1368 SLPPAVSHSPTKRL

-1433 VSVSQEVAQPAS
+1433 VSVSQEAVQPAS
-1445 EETKEELD
+1445 EESKEELD

-1462 PTPNEG
+1462 PAPNEG

-1561 TSRLPVDTGVV
+1561 TSRLPADTGVV
-1572 RALPVPAARHPGT
+1572 RALPVPAARHPG
-1585 SAAPKAS
+1585 SSSAPKAS

-1642 RSHSSLLVRDR
+1642 RSHASLLVRDR

-1690 NDEDMLAACINVG
+1690 NDEDMLAACINIG

-1738 VKTPISNCAA
+1738 VKTPISNCAS
-1748 RPSPARNNSSGGK
+1748 RPSPPRNNTSGGK
-1761 PTGYVESTNGVC
+1761 PTGYAEGWIKGLLEEGVGRCGQDFSEGRRVTRIFWEGSAVRIFMKGWEGHGHSHETGPGESTNGVC
-1773 EDALQTYY
+1773 EDALQTYH

-1796 DLSVLSMDDPKLEE
+1796 DLSVLSLDDPKLEE

-1846 PTPDTTPKKPPS
+1846 STPDATPKKPPS
-1858 RRPTTHHLCGLDH
+1858 CRPTTHHLCGLDH
-1871 SPSQPAVKRL
+1871 GPSQPAVKRL
-1881 GHAVKLPVAKPPLMP
+1881 GHAVKLPLAKPPLMP

-1911 TLSSRSSLSDLTINS
+1911 TFSSRSSLSDLTINS
-1926 SESEAVSSGLKRPT
+1926 SESEAIGSGLKRPT

-1974 GEDELGSCKFGINLT
+1974 GDDELGSCKFGINLT

-1997 ASSPP
+1997 ASLPP

-2007 SDADTGHGTHMLA
+2007 SDADTGHGTHMIA

-2093 MPKGKSELATGKATR
+2093 MPKGKSELVTGKGTR
-2108 ILGVGVK
+2108 ILGVGIK

-2150 SSKTCYVESYAMG
+2150 SSKLCYVESYAMG
-2163 SLRENFTQLSLDDE
+2163 SLGENFTQLSLDDE
-2177 RGYGTDGIPKN
+2177 RGYSTDGIPKN

-2212 AEENALQD
+2212 AEGNALQD
-2220 LSGILKIQEMY
+2220 LSGNLKIQEIY
-2231 RNAGQKKEEKDNT
+2231 RNTGQKKEEKDNA

-2253 TNPSDN
+2253 ADQVKLEILQGNSLIHNAVDKTDPSDN

-2265 SEESSNGEKSPLSF
+2265 SEEKSPLESSNDEKSPLSF
-2279 GDSPSVDSPILPIDI
+2279 GDSPSVDSPILPIDS

-2322 EKNQDANRMKQS
+2322 EKNQDSNRMKQS

-2363 SFKSDNCENL
+2363 SFKSDNCENI

-2378 DLVEEDLVSKS
+2378 DLVEEDQISKS

-2394 TPSMTDSHMLE
+2394 TPSMTDSRMLE

-2412 LAVQNEAN
+2412 VAVQNEAN

-2481 TRNGTNSFRID
+2481 TRNGTNGFRID

-2601 YASQCMITSV
+2601 YASQCMVTSV

-2653 EMCTEDPGQTRDMV
+2653 EMCTEDPGQTRDVV

-2749 EEVETDVNETSC
+2749 EEVETDVNEATC
-2761 FLLSDQK
+2761 LLLSDQN
-2768 QDEDAVRKSVTKNPS
+2768 QDEDAVRKSVTKNAG

-2817 LTNNPKN
+2817 LTNNPMN
-2824 QFVDESCISDIESKD
+2824 QFVDESCISVIESKD
-2839 AKTQNVHQT
+2839 AKSQNVHQT
-2848 ILNSI
+2848 ILNSR

-2875 DRFQTRTLSDET
+2875 ERFQTRTLSDET
-2887 GGFKEC
+2887 GSFKEG
-2893 DSPLAEG
+2893 DFPIAEG
-2900 RPDVPQTLD
+2900 RPNVPQTLD

-2933 VISSINEIRHSSE
+2933 VISSINEIRHNSE

-3005 SNVIQG
+3005 SNATQG

-3021 NEDEDFG
+3021 NEDVDFRD
-3028 ANEATFVLPKRPK
+3028 NEATFVLPKRPK
-3041 IIKPDVNIVHPD
+3041 IIKPDANIAHSD

-3087 RVPGSTSGLPK
+3087 RVPGSTPGLPK
-3098 SDKARSSIPVVSVS
+3098 SDKARSSIPVVSAS

-3166 TKVQQRSLKLRSSS
+3166 TKVQQHSLKLRSSS
-3180 ASSKPSI
+3180 ASSKSSI

-3206 ETFTVQGEE
+3206 ETFTVQEEE

-3252 RIPIPSSAFM
+3252 RIPIPSSA
-3262 PTDKSSD
+3262 
-3269 LAKKKTLIAKTAS
+3269 
-3282 PGTIKP
+3282 
-3288 KLRRELSQQ
+3288 
-3297 TPRVS
+3297 
-3302 PQIRLTKTLSQ
+3302 
-3313 DCSSSKIN
+3313 
-3321 KSLDRAAI
+3321 
-3329 VPGKNT
+3329 
-3335 NIQLRVNSF
+3335 
-3344 NRRSVCVSE
+3344 RSVCVSE

-3359 NQSLQSNDGTKDGS
+3359 NQSLQNNDSTKDS
-3373 KQGLAQ
+3373 SNQGLAQ

-3389 NSVTSGSSVKKSTA
+3389 NSVTSGSSVKKSTV
-3403 KRQVTSKI
+3403 KKQVTSKI

-3439 NEASTPS
+3439 NEASTPR

-3469 MYSANDNTSQTVKCV
+3469 MYSANDKNASQTVNCV

-3492 TKTVIQMSKAPEL
+3492 TKPVIQMSKVPEP

-3527 VAEILG
+3527 VADILG

-3543 ETNYENS
+3543 ETNYESS

-3557 RPQSTSLSSEI
+3557 RPQSTNLSSEI

-3592 PADTANG
+3592 PADMANG

-3647 LNESQDS
+3647 QNESQDS
-3654 SEVSEQDYSTASMK
+3654 SE
-3668 VTTV
+3668 

>member
-1 MRKVGFRGSVPA
+1 MINLYWWSRCLKHLDWRGGLS
-13 CAWRES
+13 
-19 VKSNW
+19 
-24 ETNIDTPDRDLNSY
+24 PD
-38 LPVIG
+38 
-43 SHALWSTEAGFVLS
+43 F
-57 CPSGGYGTVLAEP
+57 
-70 HPPRNLVLAAALIHC
+70 
-85 PLQNN
+85 
-90 CMVAPLT
+90 
-97 TNGSRATLCGIVL
+97 
-110 VATLSEASELAY
+110 Y
-122 QWRDVLSGF
+122 Q
-131 PPDLMFSICV
+131 
-141 VGRTAGR
+141 
-148 VHCSVYFLKSA
+148 
-159 AIFPICPNLGFFEE
+159 
-173 VRWENPLPPSHLLH
+173 
-187 QTVLP
+187 
-192 YHLSQLSLV
+192 V

-215 ALLARLGV
+215 SLLARLGV

-316 AGSSRSGGQVRW
+316 AGSSRSGGQ
-328 DSPVNNS
+328 
-335 TTNER
+335 
-340 SYFCQIAT
+340 
-348 IIECI
+348 
-353 SAMIRATLAGSLR
+353 
-366 FTTNSTCRNDVSS
+366 DVSS

-506 YCDSLREMLAAG
+506 YCDSLREMLATG

-575 SSTNDQYCVTLRR
+575 STTNDQYCVTLRR

-895 HGQHFQQYLK
+895 NGQHFQQ
-905 SLNFDTTQI
+905 
-914 IVFVIPCTY
+914 
-923 NQSHRQGIHQA
+923 
-934 LNLERSLLRSLS
+934 
-946 QQLSSR
+946 SR
-952 YVSRSESQDSVTS
+952 YVSRSDSRDSVTS

-1095 KEMSVNC
+1095 KETSVECMPVNC

-1151 GNSRLGYTQSIRGAA
+1151 GNSRLGYNQSSRGPA
-1166 SSSSLSNQRN
+1166 SLSSFSTQRN

-1215 KSGETDSVKVEVE
+1215 NAGETDSVEVKVEK
-1228 ESQTLNDSVLYA
+1228 SQTLNDSVLVTSDYHDSSVQARSTQNQNDLGRGFGNFRNGCNTRLNTAASKNMKMNVVYGDYAETDLDQPTDYSLKYA

-1294 SMSDLRC
+1294 SMSDLHC

-1312 EEEDVHEKKTIVE
+1312 KEEDVHEKKTTEE

-1337 ALRTSDSCE
+1337 ALRPSESCE
-1346 PPPSDDTSN
+1346 QPPSDDTSN

-1368 SLPPAVPHSPTKRL
+1368 SLPPAVSHSPTKRL

-1433 VSVSQEVAQPAS
+1433 VSVSQEAVQPAS
-1445 EETKEELD
+1445 EESKEELD

-1462 PTPNEG
+1462 PAPNEG

-1561 TSRLPVDTGVV
+1561 TSRLPADTGVV
-1572 RALPVPAARHPGT
+1572 RALPVPAARHPVPG
-1585 SAAPKAS
+1585 SSSAPKAS

-1606 PVEFSRTTSLSSLT
+1606 PIEFSRTTSLSSLT

-1642 RSHSSLLVRDR
+1642 RSHASLLVRDR

-1690 NDEDMLAACINVG
+1690 NDEDMLAACINIG

-1738 VKTPISNCAA
+1738 VKTPISNCAS
-1748 RPSPARNNSSGGK
+1748 RPSPPRNNTSGGK
-1761 PTGYVESTNGVC
+1761 PTGYAEYWVTSSFKQCHRGYLNKFGGRTTHQSHHFELVEEAGENRKLDGSTYGRTAQDDRGQCTGCEAAVIGIPKKISLKVIPRDWTIVFDLSKSSQISTNGVC
-1773 EDALQTYY
+1773 EDALQTYH

-1796 DLSVLSMDDPKLEE
+1796 DLSVLSLDDPKLEE

-1846 PTPDTTPKKPPS
+1846 STPDTTPKKPPS

-1871 SPSQPAVKRL
+1871 GSSQPAVKRL
-1881 GHAVKLPVAKPPLMP
+1881 GHAVKLPLAKSPLMP

-1911 TLSSRSSLSDLTINS
+1911 TFSSRSSLSDLTINS
-1926 SESEAVSSGLKRPT
+1926 SESEAIGSGLKRPT

-1969 SSLSV
+1969 SSLS
-1974 GEDELGSCKFGINLT
+1974 ELGSLNLT

-1997 ASSPP
+1997 ASSQP

-2007 SDADTGHGTHMLA
+2007 SDADTGRGTHMIA

-2093 MPKGKSELATGKATR
+2093 MPKGKSELVSGKATR

-2150 SSKTCYVESYAMG
+2150 SSKMCYVESYTMG
-2163 SLRENFTQLSLDDE
+2163 SLGENFTQLSLEDE
-2177 RGYGTDGIPKN
+2177 RGYSTDGIPKN

-2212 AEENALQD
+2212 AEGNALQD
-2220 LSGILKIQEMY
+2220 LSGNLKIQEMY
-2231 RNAGQKKEEKDNT
+2231 RNTGQKKEEKDNA

-2253 TNPSDN
+2253 ADQVKLEILQGNSLIHNAVDKTDTSDN

-2265 SEESSNGEKSPLSF
+2265 SEEKSPLESSNGEKSPLSF
-2279 GDSPSVDSPILPIDI
+2279 GDSPSVDSPILPIDS

-2322 EKNQDANRMKQS
+2322 EKNQDSNRMKQS

-2363 SFKSDNCENL
+2363 SFKSDNCENI

-2378 DLVEEDLVSKS
+2378 DLVEDQISKS

-2394 TPSMTDSHMLE
+2394 TPSMTDSCMLE

-2412 LAVQNEAN
+2412 VAVQNEAN

-2481 TRNGTNSFRID
+2481 TRNSTNGFRID

-2601 YASQCMITSV
+2601 YASQCMVTSV

-2653 EMCTEDPGQTRDMV
+2653 EMCTEDPGQTRDVV

-2749 EEVETDVNETSC
+2749 EEVETDVNEATC
-2761 FLLSDQK
+2761 LLLSDQN
-2768 QDEDAVRKSVTKNPS
+2768 QDEDAVRKSVTKNAG

-2817 LTNNPKN
+2817 LTNNPMN
-2824 QFVDESCISDIESKD
+2824 QFVDESCISVIESKD
-2839 AKTQNVHQT
+2839 AKSQNVHQT

-2875 DRFQTRTLSDET
+2875 ERFQTRTLSDET
-2887 GGFKEC
+2887 GSFKEG

-2900 RPDVPQTLD
+2900 RPNVPQTLD
-2909 LGFQGPFFD
+2909 LGLQGPFFD

-2933 VISSINEIRHSSE
+2933 VISSINEIRHNSE

-3005 SNVIQG
+3005 SNATQG

-3021 NEDEDFG
+3021 NEDVDFRD
-3028 ANEATFVLPKRPK
+3028 NEATFVLPKRPK
-3041 IIKPDVNIVHPD
+3041 IIKPDANMAHSD

-3098 SDKARSSIPVVSVS
+3098 SDKARSSIPVVSAS

-3135 TSTVSPRSVSRTPPS
+3135 TYTVSPRSVSRTPSS

-3166 TKVQQRSLKLRSSS
+3166 TKVQQHSLKLRSSS
-3180 ASSKPSI
+3180 ASSKSSI

-3206 ETFTVQGEE
+3206 ETFTVQEEE

-3252 RIPIPSSAFM
+3252 
-3262 PTDKSSD
+3262 
-3269 LAKKKTLIAKTAS
+3269 
-3282 PGTIKP
+3282 
-3288 KLRRELSQQ
+3288 Q
-3297 TPRVS
+3297 
-3302 PQIRLTKTLSQ
+3302 
-3313 DCSSSKIN
+3313 
-3321 KSLDRAAI
+3321 
-3329 VPGKNT
+3329 
-3335 NIQLRVNSF
+3335 
-3344 NRRSVCVSE
+3344 

-3359 NQSLQSNDGTKDGS
+3359 NQSLQNNDSTKDS
-3373 KQGLAQ
+3373 SNQGLAQ

-3389 NSVTSGSSVKKSTA
+3389 NSVTSGSSVKKSTV
-3403 KRQVTSKI
+3403 KKQVTSKI

-3439 NEASTPS
+3439 NEASTPR

-3469 MYSANDNTSQTVKCV
+3469 MYSANDKNASQTVNCV

-3492 TKTVIQMSKAPEL
+3492 TKPVIQMSKVPEP

-3543 ETNYENS
+3543 ETNYESS

-3557 RPQSTSLSSEI
+3557 RPQSTNLSSEI

-3592 PADTANG
+3592 PAEMANG

-3647 LNESQDS
+3647 QNESQDS